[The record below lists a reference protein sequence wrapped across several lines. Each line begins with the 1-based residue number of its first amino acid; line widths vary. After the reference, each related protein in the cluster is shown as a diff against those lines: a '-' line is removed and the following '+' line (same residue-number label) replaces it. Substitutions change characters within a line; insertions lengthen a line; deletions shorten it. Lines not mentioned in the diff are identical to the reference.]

1 MKKTTFNISFDE
13 DKASAL
19 VLYLSQKG
27 TSAEAELE
35 RALDVLYGKTV
46 PAGVREF
53 IDMRSGTVSLSA
65 VPKPK
70 KPKPLC
76 RPVWRDTATN
86 RVNTSPRKQN
96 AVWDGFRPALRKSA
110 GGTKISR

>member
-1 MKKTTFNISFDE
+1 MKKTTLNVSFDE

-35 RALDVLYGKTV
+35 KALDALYTKTV

-53 IDMRSGTVSLSA
+53 IDMRSGIVSPSA

-70 KPKPLC
+70 RPKPMKTEHTE
-76 RPVWRDTATN
+76 VSE
-86 RVNTSPRKQN
+86 V
-96 AVWDGFRPALRKSA
+96 SA
-110 GGTKISR
+110 NERH

>member
-1 MKKTTFNISFDE
+1 MKKTTFNVSFDE

-35 RALDVLYGKTV
+35 KALDTIYSKTV

-53 IDMRSGTVSLSA
+53 IDMRSGIVSPSA

-70 KPKPLC
+70 RPKPMKTEHTE
-76 RPVWRDTATN
+76 VSE
-86 RVNTSPRKQN
+86 V
-96 AVWDGFRPALRKSA
+96 SA
-110 GGTKISR
+110 NEQH

>member
-35 RALDVLYGKTV
+35 KALDTLYSKTV

-53 IDMRSGTVSLSA
+53 IALRSGAELPTEKKRKNVAPSA
-65 VPKPK
+65 VADHAP
-70 KPKPLC
+70 
-76 RPVWRDTATN
+76 TEGE
-86 RVNTSPRKQN
+86 S
-96 AVWDGFRPALRKSA
+96 S
-110 GGTKISR
+110 

>member
-27 TSAEAELE
+27 TTAEAELE

-53 IDMRSGTVSLSA
+53 IDMRSGIVSPSA

-70 KPKPLC
+70 RPKPMKTEHTE
-76 RPVWRDTATN
+76 VSE
-86 RVNTSPRKQN
+86 V
-96 AVWDGFRPALRKSA
+96 SA
-110 GGTKISR
+110 NEQH

>member
-35 RALDVLYGKTV
+35 KALDTLYSKTV
-46 PAGVREF
+46 PAGVRDF
-53 IDMRSGTVSLSA
+53 IDMKSGIASPSA

-70 KPKPLC
+70 KP
-76 RPVWRDTATN
+76 RPPKTEHTEVSEVIADERH
-86 RVNTSPRKQN
+86 
-96 AVWDGFRPALRKSA
+96 
-110 GGTKISR
+110 

>member
-35 RALDVLYGKTV
+35 KALDTIYSKTV

-53 IDMRSGTVSLSA
+53 IDMRSGIVSSSA

-70 KPKPLC
+70 KPKPQ
-76 RPVWRDTATN
+76 RTEHTEVSE
-86 RVNTSPRKQN
+86 V
-96 AVWDGFRPALRKSA
+96 SA
-110 GGTKISR
+110 NERH

>member
-19 VLYLSQKG
+19 VVYLSQKG

-35 RALDVLYGKTV
+35 KALDTLYSKTV
-46 PAGVREF
+46 PVGVRDF
-53 IDMRSGTVSLSA
+53 IDMKSGIASPPA

-70 KPKPLC
+70 KP
-76 RPVWRDTATN
+76 RPPKAEHTEVSEVIADE
-86 RVNTSPRKQN
+86 
-96 AVWDGFRPALRKSA
+96 
-110 GGTKISR
+110 

>member
-27 TSAEAELE
+27 TTAETELE
-35 RALDVLYGKTV
+35 KALDTLYSKTV
-46 PAGVREF
+46 PAGVRDF
-53 IDMRSGTVSLSA
+53 IDMKSGIASPSA

-70 KPKPLC
+70 KP
-76 RPVWRDTATN
+76 RPPKTEHTEVSEVIADERH
-86 RVNTSPRKQN
+86 
-96 AVWDGFRPALRKSA
+96 
-110 GGTKISR
+110 

>member
-1 MKKTTFNISFDE
+1 MKKTTFTISFDE

-70 KPKPLC
+70 KPKPMKTE
-76 RPVWRDTATN
+76 PTEVSE
-86 RVNTSPRKQN
+86 V
-96 AVWDGFRPALRKSA
+96 SA
-110 GGTKISR
+110 NERH

>member
-13 DKASAL
+13 DTASAL

-35 RALDVLYGKTV
+35 KALDTLYSKTV
-46 PAGVREF
+46 PAGVRDF
-53 IDMRSGTVSLSA
+53 IDMKSGIASPPG

-70 KPKPLC
+70 KSRPPKAEH
-76 RPVWRDTATN
+76 TE
-86 RVNTSPRKQN
+86 
-96 AVWDGFRPALRKSA
+96 
-110 GGTKISR
+110 ISEVIADE

>member
-1 MKKTTFNISFDE
+1 MASLFAALKELKVMKKTTFNVSFDE

-27 TSAEAELE
+27 TTVETELE
-35 RALDVLYGKTV
+35 KSLDTLYAKTV

-53 IDMRSGTVSLSA
+53 IDMRSGTVSLCA

-70 KPKPLC
+70 KPKPMKTE
-76 RPVWRDTATN
+76 PTEVSE
-86 RVNTSPRKQN
+86 V
-96 AVWDGFRPALRKSA
+96 SA
-110 GGTKISR
+110 NERH

>member
-27 TSAEAELE
+27 TSTEAELE

-53 IDMRSGTVSLSA
+53 IDMRSGTTSLSVA
-65 VPKPK
+65 PKPR
-70 KPKPLC
+70 KPKPQKSEHTE
-76 RPVWRDTATN
+76 VSEVS
-86 RVNTSPRKQN
+86 VNERH
-96 AVWDGFRPALRKSA
+96 
-110 GGTKISR
+110 

>member
-27 TSAEAELE
+27 TSVETEFE
-35 RALDVLYGKTV
+35 KALDTLYSKTV
-46 PAGVREF
+46 PAGVRDF
-53 IDMRSGTVSLSA
+53 IDMKSGIASPPA

-70 KPKPLC
+70 ESRPPKAEHTE
-76 RPVWRDTATN
+76 VSE
-86 RVNTSPRKQN
+86 V
-96 AVWDGFRPALRKSA
+96 SA
-110 GGTKISR
+110 DE

>member
-27 TSAEAELE
+27 TTAEMELE
-35 RALDVLYGKTV
+35 KALDTLYSKTV
-46 PAGVREF
+46 PAGVRDY
-53 IDMRSGTVSLSA
+53 IDMKSGIASPSA

-70 KPKPLC
+70 KP
-76 RPVWRDTATN
+76 RPPKTEHTEVSEVIADE
-86 RVNTSPRKQN
+86 
-96 AVWDGFRPALRKSA
+96 
-110 GGTKISR
+110 